1 MKKYDVMLFD
11 LDGTLTDPGIGI
23 TNSVAYALR
32 KFDIDV
38 PDRIE
43 LYKFI
48 GPPLLDSFHGFYG
61 FSEEE
66 SRLALKYYR
75 EYFAET
81 GIFENE
87 LYPGVPEMLEG
98 LKAAG
103 IQIGLATSKPEPYAR
118 RILDH
123 FSLSRFFD
131 SVTGASMDEVLSRKP
146 DIIALAVKKHAFQDL
161 SKVIMVGDREHD
173 VLGASENHIQTIGV
187 LYGYGSKEELQTAG
201 AVWLAEKPNDILKI
215 CLS

>member
-1 MKKYDVMLFD
+1 MKKYDVVLFD

-38 PDRIE
+38 PDRTE

-48 GPPLLDSFHGFYG
+48 GPPLLDSFRDFYG

-81 GIFENE
+81 GIFEND

-103 IQIGLATSKPEPYAR
+103 IQVGLATSKPEPYAQ

-123 FSLSRFFD
+123 FSLSRYFD

-146 DIIALAVKKHAFQDL
+146 DIIALALKKHTFQDL

-173 VLGASENHIQTIGV
+173 VLGASENNIQTIGV
-187 LYGYGSKEELQTAG
+187 LYGYGSETELHDAG
-201 AVWLAEKPNDILKI
+201 AAKLAEKPNDILKI